1 MSKVTE
7 FISKHKTAVGLGA
20 AGLILLWLL
29 TRGSSSGGTSGGA
42 VNPLQLAQLEAANNQ
57 QNAQIGAQEYATQ
70 TQAQLQQNQN
80 NEALESEQDQLAAS
94 VVGTAYS
101 AQAQEQQTSASAA
114 LYEDLI
120 NTGAQEQLGQLQD
133 ETQLEEELAPQAIA
147 LTNKGGR
154 TQAGVNE
161 LALILGQGNVGS
173 YNAGTASASIAS
185 TLETGSIINNL
196 TKGASSVLTGLF

>member
-80 NEALESEQDQLAAS
+80 NEALESEQDQLALPWW
-94 VVGTAYS
+94 GPLTAH
-101 AQAQEQQTSASAA
+101 
-114 LYEDLI
+114 
-120 NTGAQEQLGQLQD
+120 
-133 ETQLEEELAPQAIA
+133 
-147 LTNKGGR
+147 KR
-154 TQAGVNE
+154 
-161 LALILGQGNVGS
+161 
-173 YNAGTASASIAS
+173 
-185 TLETGSIINNL
+185 
-196 TKGASSVLTGLF
+196 KSSKRPLPPLSMRI